1 MAITIPNLGLVVW
14 NAPTD
19 PYVSAQLAENWYRV
33 DEHDHSPGRGRAL
46 TGLSFEEGGVSTAY
60 LVDGAVTTPKLADGA
75 ATSGKLATGSVTV
88 NKAAVGANGF
98 AAGCFSAYRS
108 NPQTS
113 VNGGVGVG
121 MDAKEFDLSGWFDLS
136 QSRYLPL
143 LAGYY
148 RLTVLISLASVGVN
162 TRWST
167 YIAKNGFTV
176 KQLQTVYRSGSAAD
190 PLTVGGSVVMQADG
204 ATDYFTVGLS
214 STDATPR
221 TITTGAQYTYFQ
233 GELIG
238 LV

>member
-75 ATSGKLATGSVTV
+75 VTSGKLATGSVTV
-88 NKAAVGANGF
+88 NKAAAGANGL

-108 NPQTS
+108 SSQTS
-113 VNGGVGVG
+113 LGVGGVTVA
-121 MDAKEFDLSGWFDLS
+121 MDAEEFDVSGWYDTSLG
-136 QSRYLPL
+136 RYLPL

-148 RLTVLISLASVGVN
+148 RLTALISVDLANVN
-162 TRWST
+162 TRWRCGIS
-167 YIAKNGFTV
+167 KNGTAFRELIS
-176 KQLQTVYRSGSAAD
+176 QYRSTGGQ
-190 PLTVGGSVVMQADG
+190 PMTVGGSVVVQANG
-204 ATDYFTVGLS
+204 ATDYFTVVLYT
-214 STDATPR
+214 TDSPQS
-221 TITTGAQYTYFQ
+221 ITLGAQYTYLQ

-238 LV
+238 LL

>member
-1 MAITIPNLGLVVW
+1 VAITIPNLGLVVW

-75 ATSGKLATGSVTV
+75 ATSSKLATGSVTV

-98 AAGCFSAYRS
+98 AAGCFSAYRT
-108 NPQTS
+108 NPVSS
-113 VNGGVGVG
+113 VLGGTAIG
-121 MDAKEFDLSGWFDLS
+121 MDTKEFDLSGWYDTS
-136 QSRYLPL
+136 QYRFLPL
-143 LAGYY
+143 LSGYY
-148 RLTVLISLASVGVN
+148 RLTVLISLATVLHD

-167 YIAKNGFTV
+167 YIAKNGADF
-176 KQLQTVYRSGSAAD
+176 KQLDTQYAPAAD
-190 PLTVGGSVVMQADG
+190 NQQMKLGGSVIVYADG
-204 ATDYFTVGLS
+204 ATDYFTIGLG

-221 TITTGAQYTYFQ
+221 ALTTGAQYTYFQ

-238 LV
+238 LA